1 MTVKY
6 DDRDAIVHGKITTKP
21 LREKAGVST
30 WAMKLTMAVT
40 GIVFALFVLVHML
53 GNLKVYLGAESFNT
67 YADFLR
73 EFGHPLLP
81 HELFL
86 WIARIVLLVCLVLH
100 VWFALALTARS
111 HQSRGRFKRKN
122 MVGSFNTFT
131 ARSMPVT
138 GLVLLLFI
146 VFHILDL
153 TLGVKPAASGD
164 FQGPVDGSHAAY
176 QNLVAS
182 FDRPVVAIFY
192 ILAMVILFLH
202 LSHGIWTASS
212 DLGITGHRWRQVMLW
227 VSYLLPAIV
236 MIGNIS
242 IPLAVMFG
250 LVDQAPFVPMAG
262 H

>member
-6 DDRDAIVHGKITTKP
+6 DDREAITHGKINTKP
-21 LREKAGVST
+21 LREKPGFPS

-40 GIVFALFVLVHML
+40 GIIFGLFVLVHML
-53 GNLKVYLGAESFNT
+53 GNLKVYMGAESFNT

-73 EFGHPLLP
+73 EFGYPLLP
-81 HELFL
+81 HESFL
-86 WIARIVLLVCLVLH
+86 WIARIVLLVSLVLH
-100 VWFALALTARS
+100 VWCAFALTSRA
-111 HQSRGRFKRKN
+111 HKSRGRFKRKK
-122 MVGSFNTFT
+122 MVGGWNSFT

-146 VFHILDL
+146 IFHLLDL
-153 TLGVKPAASGD
+153 TLGVSPAAPEN
-164 FQGPVDGSHAAY
+164 FQGAVDGSHAAY
-176 QNLVAS
+176 QNLVES
-182 FDRPVVAIFY
+182 FSRPGVAIFY
-192 ILAMVILFLH
+192 ILAMVVLFLH
-202 LSHGIWTASS
+202 LSHGIWTAAS

-227 VSYLLPAIV
+227 ISYLLPAII

-250 LVDQAPFVPMAG
+250 LVDQTAFVPGAG

>member
-6 DDRDAIVHGKITTKP
+6 DDRDAIVHGKIRTEA
-21 LREKAGVST
+21 LREKPGFPS

-40 GIVFALFVLVHML
+40 GIIFGLYVLVHMV
-53 GNLKVYLGAESFNT
+53 GNLKVYMGAESFNS

-73 EFGHPLLP
+73 EFGYPILP
-81 HELFL
+81 HESFL
-86 WIARIVLLVCLVLH
+86 WIARVVLLISLVLH
-100 VWFALALTARS
+100 VYCAFALTSRA
-111 HQSRGRFKRKN
+111 HQSRGRFRRKG
-122 MVGSFNTFT
+122 MVGGWNTFT
-131 ARSMPVT
+131 ARSMIVT
-138 GLVLLLFI
+138 GIVLLLFI
-146 VFHILDL
+146 IFHILDL
-153 TLGVKPAASGD
+153 TLGVQPAAAEG

-182 FDRPVVAIFY
+182 FERPGVAIFY
-192 ILAMVILFLH
+192 ILAMVILFMH

-242 IPLAVMFG
+242 IPLAVMLG
-250 LVDQAPFVPMAG
+250 AVDQAAFVPSVG